1 MDKTYRI
8 IFSSLTKEKGYFKQQ
23 MLKLGVSEN
32 ISEGI
37 IKKSPVILKRGL
49 SLKEARSYADAVIE
63 AGGRVTI
70 QVESRKEEG
79 CKEGGLSGVI
89 SLKNFTLCHQ
99 CGFKQLKT
107 DKCIRCGFR
116 FAPKL

>member
-8 IFSSLTKEKGYFKQQ
+8 IFLGLTKEKGYFKQQ
-23 MLKLGVSEN
+23 MLKLGVSES

-49 SLKEARSYADAVIE
+49 SLKDARSYADAVIE
-63 AGGRVTI
+63 AGGKVSI
-70 QVESRKEEG
+70 KVESLKEED

-89 SLKNFTLCHQ
+89 SLKNFTMCPQ

-107 DKCIRCGFR
+107 EKCIRCGLSF
-116 FAPKL
+116 